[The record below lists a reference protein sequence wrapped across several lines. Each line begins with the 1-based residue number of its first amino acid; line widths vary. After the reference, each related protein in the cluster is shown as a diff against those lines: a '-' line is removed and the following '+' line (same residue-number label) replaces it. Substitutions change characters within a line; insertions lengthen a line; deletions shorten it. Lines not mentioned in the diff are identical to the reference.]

1 MTVLMIVFCILMVAC
16 GFTCMFTPLL
26 TFMDTGY
33 FIVILVAVYG
43 VIGIIRA
50 IRAKHFGVN
59 FVFSILSILFG
70 IAVLVFPQLMLFA
83 DGVLI
88 YMTAAWFVLQGIV
101 NIMMSVT
108 LTKAT
113 GSKIW
118 ILQLIIGIIGIMLGC
133 YSFFH
138 PAVLALSLGFL
149 VGFYFMETGF
159 ALIFGSFSDN

>member
-1 MTVLMIVFCILMVAC
+1 M
-16 GFTCMFTPLL
+16 
-26 TFMDTGY
+26 
-33 FIVILVAVYG
+33 
-43 VIGIIRA
+43 
-50 IRAKHFGVN
+50 N